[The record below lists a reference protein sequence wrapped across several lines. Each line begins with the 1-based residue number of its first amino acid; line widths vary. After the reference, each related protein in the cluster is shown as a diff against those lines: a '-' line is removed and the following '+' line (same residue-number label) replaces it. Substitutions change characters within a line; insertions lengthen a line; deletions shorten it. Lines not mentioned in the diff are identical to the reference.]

1 MHIKIL
7 KLKRLFSLMLM
18 LLIGP
23 IIVLLC
29 SFISKIST
37 PDIPYIKQVEY
48 DELIKTDFAISN
60 NTILDSF
67 EKLDVTRVRNFW
79 QHKKVT
85 IRIELD
91 SSMTVINQYS
101 EPAFNPD
108 NWSTKV
114 FKSISNKFGTFLYD
128 TNDVL
133 VYTSLNENGITNVF
147 DDELFDLN
155 GFGNEDSIPTY
166 QSVISNGTMIEGY
179 NLFELDS
186 NRYLVSNDSIEYVFD
201 ATNQSEETRY
211 YINDS
216 LDNIFFE
223 RKMKLENGLYIPY
236 QRINFSYIQ
245 LDYGG
250 ILRKAER
257 SEISNYKI
265 NGQSLGSPM
274 QLLGKDNSKEIK
286 QEISSNLNI
295 QRFSDN
301 EIFPVSKIFV
311 YPNPSNDFIWIQLP
325 QIANLIDVGD
335 LKISNSEGKL
345 FYSESK
351 LNFINSI
358 KINIQN
364 YPEGIYFIEYK
375 NTMNQFNSKFI
386 KL

>member
-1 MHIKIL
+1 L
-7 KLKRLFSLMLM
+7 Q
-18 LLIGP
+18 
-23 IIVLLC
+23 
-29 SFISKIST
+29 
-37 PDIPYIKQVEY
+37 Y
-48 DELIKTDFAISN
+48 
-60 NTILDSF
+60 
-67 EKLDVTRVRNFW
+67 
-79 QHKKVT
+79 KKVT

-155 GFGNEDSIPTY
+155 GFGKEDSIPSY
-166 QSVISNGTMIEGY
+166 QTVISNGYMLEGY
-179 NLFELDS
+179 NLLELDS
-186 NRYLVSNDSIEYVFD
+186 NRYIVSNDSIEYVFD
-201 ATNQSEETRY
+201 PINQTEETRY

-236 QRINFSYIQ
+236 QKINFSYIQ

-265 NGQSLGSPM
+265 NGLSLGSPM
-274 QLLGKDNSKEIK
+274 QLLGKDKSKEIK